1 MNTILADIYST
12 VIPSAPFII
21 AAYALVWAALLVY
34 VIITVSSLKKTEAQV
49 ALLEEAIARKAEQ
62 RIRGYLFNLKWL
74 LFVSSTPSFCICES
88 SDESALRSTPR

>member
-49 ALLEEAIARKAEQ
+49 ALLEEAIARKAE
-62 RIRGYLFNLKWL
+62 
-74 LFVSSTPSFCICES
+74 
-88 SDESALRSTPR
+88 